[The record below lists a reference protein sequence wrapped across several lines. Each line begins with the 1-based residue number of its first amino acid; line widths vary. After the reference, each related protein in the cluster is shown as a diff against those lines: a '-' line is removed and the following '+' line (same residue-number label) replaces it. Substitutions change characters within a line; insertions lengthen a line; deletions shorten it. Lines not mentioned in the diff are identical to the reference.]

1 MDQPDE
7 GPPILLRPDTINS
20 TWDVGTYYKIKYL
33 SKVKSVLKEKGG
45 QQLLDRFIG
54 GCFGHFLD
62 WNPSPKCAMAVHH
75 VVSRQIKSDNNDLCF
90 KLNNTKVYLSRRDY
104 ALVTGLQFGDF
115 NYDMSR
121 NHNLDEVEVFRRFS
135 GGQSHVKVSFLVDL
149 FYNFKIN
156 DEDGSLHLKIAY
168 IIVLYGLLVGYETDK
183 TVEHWVWALVDD
195 LDKFN
200 RFPWGAYSYNLLC
213 HHAGKIFTSKKQYKF
228 YGPVWAL
235 HVWSLEV
242 MPDLGQVVGK
252 CVAEFAHPRCLKWKF
267 RSRPSTNELHPF
279 FEKEEQQILELQPD
293 EFELTTMYYLS
304 TLGFDLGRPGEED
317 DNQEE
322 EPHPSGSLNDIYRA
336 RHEKTPDLLFDAPIE
351 THEVST
357 LHDTPIGVED
367 IPWTGTD
374 RRLGVHRP
382 AMVLVEFVLCWLS
395 CLLGVGIVHILLPIE
410 VVTSCLSSFVRNIRK
425 HGHILF

>member
-33 SKVKSVLKEKGG
+33 SK
-45 QQLLDRFIG
+45 
-54 GCFGHFLD
+54 
-62 WNPSPKCAMAVHH
+62 
-75 VVSRQIKSDNNDLCF
+75 
-90 KLNNTKVYLSRRDY
+90 
-104 ALVTGLQFGDF
+104 
-115 NYDMSR
+115 
-121 NHNLDEVEVFRRFS
+121 
-135 GGQSHVKVSFLVDL
+135 
-149 FYNFKIN
+149 
-156 DEDGSLHLKIAY
+156 
-168 IIVLYGLLVGYETDK
+168 
-183 TVEHWVWALVDD
+183 
-195 LDKFN
+195 
-200 RFPWGAYSYNLLC
+200 
-213 HHAGKIFTSKKQYKF
+213 
-228 YGPVWAL
+228 
-235 HVWSLEV
+235 
-242 MPDLGQVVGK
+242 VVGK